1 MTDKQQHH
9 RLSVNINEN
18 TMQIIQSNK
27 ERGQSATE
35 TVRQALAY
43 YQYFQDQR
51 RSGKVIQVFD
61 PVTGER
67 RDVVFVL

>member
-1 MTDKQQHH
+1 MNKQQHH
-9 RLSVNINEN
+9 RLNVNINES

-35 TVRQALAY
+35 TIRQALTY

-51 RSGKVIQVFD
+51 RSGKIIQVFD
-61 PVTGER
+61 PVTSER

>member
-1 MTDKQQHH
+1 MNKQQHH
-9 RLSVNINEN
+9 RLSVNINEH
-18 TMQIIQSNK
+18 TIQIIQSNK

-43 YQYFQDQR
+43 YQYFQEQSQ
-51 RSGKVIQVFD
+51 SGKVIQVFD
-61 PVTGER
+61 PVTSER